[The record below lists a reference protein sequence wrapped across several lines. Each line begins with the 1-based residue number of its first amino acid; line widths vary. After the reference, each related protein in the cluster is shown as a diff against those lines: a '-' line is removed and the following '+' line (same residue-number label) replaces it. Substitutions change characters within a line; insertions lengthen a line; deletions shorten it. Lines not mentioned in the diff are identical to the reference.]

1 MASFLGCYL
10 ALCFSQITGFLVY
23 VENGAEDQ
31 SSPSHSLEDG
41 ILQSNECNMRGRP
54 GPQPQWLGLYPSWN
68 SRLGGSQWRP
78 ASALASLWVLPLGV
92 VRAVRSPLPNPMS
105 APAETK
111 HHKKCVS
118 PPLVLPRPS
127 SRAAYLA
134 AAPSSWYIAVRGSGG
149 YGFTSTRD
157 RTQGGRQGFPEM
169 MGEMRDMGKP
179 CFVFFFH
186 NKKHH
191 DQPVKAFLAWYASPT
206 SGNSMEGKGRGPFM
220 DLRSNK
226 MASTLCPWID
236 SSFC

>member
-10 ALCFSQITGFLVY
+10 ALCFSQITSFLVY

-92 VRAVRSPLPNPMS
+92 GRAVRSPLPNPMS

-134 AAPSSWYIAVRGSGG
+134 AAPSCWYIAVRGSGG

-169 MGEMRDMGKP
+169 MGEMRNMGKP
-179 CFVFFFH
+179 CFFF
-186 NKKHH
+186 
-191 DQPVKAFLAWYASPT
+191 S
-206 SGNSMEGKGRGPFM
+206 
-220 DLRSNK
+220 
-226 MASTLCPWID
+226 
-236 SSFC
+236 